1 MTARY
6 PRLHEYTHHGWGWTS
21 FRVGLNLCF
30 YMCRPHEEIASS
42 VMRALDVYLEAVGGP
57 QALTEYA
64 GYEDETQ
71 TLDAAGWE
79 WVRRK
84 MSGPQVGSVR
94 LSDEA
99 SEGRYHFEYAG
110 QDLRPEPDILRT
122 GPVNFVTVWL
132 PTEHLETHGPAR
144 VRELALTLAS
154 LLPFDSGHCGLSF
167 NSEFPF
173 GETYQSIKKLCFRYP
188 GMDIPMLG
196 NLGSLLGTRI
206 DGVHWL
212 NFLGPVV
219 LKSLGGV
226 ETLRARLSS
235 PGTTV
240 QELGDGRA
248 LVTLG
253 QWPEAGDLVAGQD
266 LPTYRELA
274 RVLEPCLFELTG
286 EYRPGEFSAGDLR
299 RWGRRFLD

>member
-6 PRLHEYTHHGWGWTS
+6 PRLHEYTHHGRGWVS

-30 YMCRPHEEIASS
+30 YMCRPHEEIAPS
-42 VMRALDVYLEAVGGP
+42 VMRALEVYLKAVGGP
-57 QALTEYA
+57 QVLTQYG

-71 TLDAAGWE
+71 TLDAASWE
-79 WVRRK
+79 WVRRE
-84 MSGPQVGSVR
+84 MSGPQRGFADLR
-94 LSDEA
+94 DDP
-99 SEGRYHFEYAG
+99 SEGRYRFEYEG

-122 GPVNFVTVWL
+122 GPVNFVTLWL
-132 PTEHLETHGPAR
+132 PTEYLETHGPAR

-167 NSEFPF
+167 NSEFLF
-173 GETYQSIKKLCFRYP
+173 GETYQSIKKICFRYP
-188 GMDIPMLG
+188 GIDIPMLG

-226 ETLRARLSS
+226 EALRARLSS

-240 QELGDGRA
+240 QELGDSRA

-253 QWPEAGDLVAGQD
+253 QWPEAGDLEAGQD
-266 LPTYRELA
+266 LPAYRELA

-286 EYRPGEFSAGDLR
+286 EYGPGEVSTEDLR
-299 RWGRRFLD
+299 RWGRRFLT